1 MNIITSVYRFIRY
14 GRQIGKV
21 HSNGSRLYS
30 GSYIRKSGGTKTL
43 VSHNGDVLRTISKRK
58 ISPYCFEVEDVER
71 IPRSSK
77 ALVKS
82 TTYSNDESLRCIVQD
97 QFIGEKY
104 PNGWALAGGNGA
116 NFISSNTSHL
126 KPSPLNPL
134 FKA

>member
-1 MNIITSVYRFIRY
+1 MNIITSAYRFVRY

-21 HSNGSRLYS
+21 HTNGSRLYS

-43 VSHNGDVLRTISKRK
+43 VSHKGDVLRTISKRK
-58 ISPYCFEVEDVER
+58 TGPYCFEVEDVEK
-71 IPRSSK
+71 IPHSNK
-77 ALVKS
+77 ALVRS
-82 TTYSNDESLRCIVQD
+82 SIYSNQEPLRFIVQD
-97 QFIGEKY
+97 VFIGEKY

-116 NFISSNTSHL
+116 NFISSNNYHL